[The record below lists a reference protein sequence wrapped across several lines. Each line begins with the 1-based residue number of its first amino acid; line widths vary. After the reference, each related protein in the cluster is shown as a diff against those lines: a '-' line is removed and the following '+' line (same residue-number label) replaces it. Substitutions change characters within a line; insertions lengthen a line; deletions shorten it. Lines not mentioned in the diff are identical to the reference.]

1 MKRLKYLAIAS
12 LALAAFPL
20 STQYANAENLV
31 VATFGGSFKDASE
44 TCHIKEFEQ
53 KTGANVQ
60 LVLGNTTQHAASIRA
75 TAGKPEYDVAYLDD
89 SAATQLKNEGL
100 LATIDRS
107 KLTAAPD
114 IDPRAFDKDNKYV
127 VFMTGAT
134 AIAYNTNLV
143 KKAPTSWQ
151 DLFDKKYANEIAIGD
166 VTGTSGWQFLLAV
179 NKMHGGTLDDITP
192 GIKAIKPLAKRA
204 VTLYT
209 QADQLI
215 SLFQRGEIA
224 MAPWYPDRAGSA
236 ADKGLPIKVAY
247 PKEGAVGIR
256 PTLVIPKGAKHPDL
270 ALKYI
275 DEVLSKKGQECFAE
289 KKYAGPVNLK
299 AELSPKAAA
308 IVPYGKTLQKLWFLD
323 PEVTAKNLPKWMDQ
337 WQREVV
343 R

>member
-1 MKRLKYLAIAS
+1 MKTAKRLAVAS
-12 LALAAFPL
+12 LALAAISL
-20 STQYANAENLV
+20 SARHAAAEDLV
-31 VATFGGSFKDASE
+31 VAMFGGSFKDASMA
-44 TCHIKEFEQ
+44 CHVKEFEQ
-53 KTGANVQ
+53 KTGASVAI
-60 LVLGNTTQHAASIRA
+60 VEGNTTQHAASIRA
-75 TAGKPEYDVAYLDD
+75 TAGSPEFDVAYLDD

-100 LATIDRS
+100 LADIDKS

-134 AIAYNTNLV
+134 AIAYNTNLM
-143 KKAPTSWQ
+143 KEAPTSWN
-151 DLFDKKYANEIAIGD
+151 DLFDKKYANQIAIGD

-179 NKMHGGTLDDITP
+179 NKMHGGTLEDITP
-192 GIKAIKPLAKRA
+192 GIKAIKPLAQSA

-215 SLFQRGEIA
+215 ALFERGEIA

-256 PTLVIPKGAKHPDL
+256 PTLVIPKGAKHLDL
-270 ALKYI
+270 AMKYI

-308 IVPYGKTLQKLWFLD
+308 IVPYGQTLKDLWFLD
-323 PEVTAKNLPKWMDQ
+323 PEVTAKNLPSWMDR